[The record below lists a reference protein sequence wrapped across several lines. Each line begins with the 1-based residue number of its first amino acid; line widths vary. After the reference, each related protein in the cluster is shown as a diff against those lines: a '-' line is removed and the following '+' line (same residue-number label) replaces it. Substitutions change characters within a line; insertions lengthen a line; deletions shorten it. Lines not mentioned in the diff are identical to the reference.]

1 MMAETSQ
8 VTFGLDLPN
17 EWFELDVRPR
27 TRDLTIGL
35 LVENRLR
42 EQPELWR
49 HRSELTK
56 VLRRQARDAWEAG
69 ARYCACFIIAVEN
82 SIIPG
87 AITVSVIPAPPGGAN
102 TDALAES
109 LAVKEARDDDD
120 TWSRRSIVILPK
132 AGRAARREGV
142 VDIPLPDGRTAVRS
156 IIQQTFVPLADGRI
170 LLVGGASPAL
180 DLTEPLLELFDAV
193 TSTLTIGEA
202 S

>member
-1 MMAETSQ
+1 MTADPDQ

-17 EWFELDVRPR
+17 DWFELDVRPR

-42 EQPELWR
+42 EQPELWP

-69 ARYCACFIIAVEN
+69 ARYCACFIIALEN

-102 TDALAES
+102 ADALAES
-109 LAVKEARDDDD
+109 LAAKEARDDDD
-120 TWSRRSIVILPK
+120 TWSRRSIVTLPK

-142 VDIPLPDGRTAVRS
+142 LDIPLPDGRTAVRS